1 MRSLLDAASRY
12 KFSLKTFYLCVC
24 VFFFFVF
31 RCCAYVNIY
40 WQYWRYF
47 RVFFWRNKGYISTFL
62 GTIWLKNVLSTLVCW
77 VLMVPVCICL
87 NVPSLYAKL
96 FSQYWCRLLN
106 PDLECSGSLFAG
118 KYILQLIL
126 HLPSEMAP
134 HVQDL
139 VAALVRRM
147 QSAEISGFRSS
158 LLLIFA
164 RLVFFT
170 LHLDSFSIIMVPL
183 FLQDDV
189 QAPCH
194 AL

>member
-1 MRSLLDAASRY
+1 MIKVYLSTFVVDFSMFSIWYMFNCTVSLCLN
-12 KFSLKTFYLCVC
+12 C
-24 VFFFFVF
+24 FFF
-31 RCCAYVNIY
+31 
-40 WQYWRYF
+40 Q
-47 RVFFWRNKGYISTFL
+47 
-62 GTIWLKNVLSTLVCW
+62 CW
-77 VLMVPVCICL
+77 D
-87 NVPSLYAKL
+87 
-96 FSQYWCRLLN
+96 RLLN

-147 QSAEISGFRSS
+147 QSAEISGFKSS

-170 LHLDSFSIIMVPL
+170 FHLDSFSIIIMVPL
-183 FLQDDV
+183 FFARCCLVSLSYTVTLEAYIFSIDF
-189 QAPCH
+189 CRSI
-194 AL
+194 

>member
-12 KFSLKTFYLCVC
+12 KSSL
-24 VFFFFVF
+24 
-31 RCCAYVNIY
+31 
-40 WQYWRYF
+40 
-47 RVFFWRNKGYISTFL
+47 TFL
-62 GTIWLKNVLSTLVCW
+62 FGLFFTSNKSCRHTVLLGSQCFPDGVCLIVLSLF
-77 VLMVPVCICL
+77 
-87 NVPSLYAKL
+87 AKL
-96 FSQYWCRLLN
+96 FSQCWCRLLN

-126 HLPSEMAP
+126 HLPSEMSP

-170 LHLDSFSIIMVPL
+170 FHLDNLSILMVPL
-183 FLQDDV
+183 FFVRCCLGSLSYTVAFEAFFSIDF
-189 QAPCH
+189 CRSI
-194 AL
+194 